1 MNDALEFIRS
11 NKGGMKIIHRGYMYT
26 VHKKRQGGGIRWRC
40 TQRSL
45 NCKGSI
51 STGNGPPKVNMPHNH
66 IPDPHSVALA
76 RCRQADEFSDIT
88 EFLEAEC
95 DEFFDDS
102 VPLTQRIAS
111 TSSSMTPTNPV
122 EQQLHSQP
130 LSPTKLKVTRQ
141 ATAKTPKFQ
150 PIAPKPT
157 ENITIP
163 PASEEVCLRWNSHHN
178 NMQTSFP
185 YLLKREQFVDV
196 TLVAEGQMIKCHRVI
211 LSSCSSYFEK
221 ILESIDHHQHP
232 VIFLKDIP
240 YWVLK
245 SLTEFMY
252 VGEVNIVQTKLQE
265 LLEAAEILKIKGLAG
280 KSTTQNTTAHKTV
293 SEIPKLFEKTSRPSH
308 PPVLEPQVKPVP
320 KPLIVKRV
328 TDEDNRRTTTTPA
341 YVKPAVLPLEQLPIT
356 DPLALLEP
364 TYQEETRRQ
373 EELPAVVKQR
383 EHIKTIPKRT
393 IGKKLRK
400 RKGPEIDES
409 HIPLRMRRGTRS
421 RPNVKIPR
429 YYHNFETPVESDPL
443 IDTTSIKSEPIDEDF
458 EPEVQARSPTPPPR
472 TIRRIVRTAENN
484 EDVLITGIEAD
495 RVMLMTNNVET
506 SREKTIV
513 PFVITSQAEETAKE
527 KGLQD
532 EDPDIIVE
540 VEERTVSDDDDD
552 DDDEGGIL
560 EIDERDQDGTI
571 MEEKPTSDN
580 QEDEHVL
587 NEECEDGTRDA
598 GIDIEETVVQNMD
611 TSAKNDNKKQEEEN
625 KQIANLQITD
635 IVSLN
640 EEDNSKDV
648 VDKVELLEEVV
659 NKE

>member
-1 MNDALEFIRS
+1 VPIPQFFFEQCLVSPHATFGTNILICVLTLIGERQTNLSPNKTETMNDALEFIRS

-95 DEFFDDS
+95 DEFFDGKYTIHLRIYIKWPPHS
-102 VPLTQRIAS
+102 RGCQKVILYAEQQSTREAQRKYGIPESNVRRWRRLRDTIFAKDTTPAVS
-111 TSSSMTPTNPV
+111 IIKKKDKKKKHSKNSKKSNKKFAYQIENVMLQDYEFNNDSSSLGSY
-122 EQQLHSQP
+122 LHLSQAY
-130 LSPTKLKVTRQ
+130 T
-141 ATAKTPKFQ
+141 AT
-150 PIAPKPT
+150 
-157 ENITIP
+157 
-163 PASEEVCLRWNSHHN
+163 
-178 NMQTSFP
+178 
-185 YLLKREQFVDV
+185 
-196 TLVAEGQMIKCHRVI
+196 
-211 LSSCSSYFEK
+211 
-221 ILESIDHHQHP
+221 
-232 VIFLKDIP
+232 
-240 YWVLK
+240 
-245 SLTEFMY
+245 
-252 VGEVNIVQTKLQE
+252 
-265 LLEAAEILKIKGLAG
+265 IKGLAG